1 MNMLMVKDLG
11 KIESLLKGVDTVG
24 EFQDESLIKEVTHKE
39 AGDKEN
45 VKSRSNEPAML
56 AVEVV
61 SFFFL
66 KIMWDCLCDVP
77 FIDLVA

>member
-1 MNMLMVKDLG
+1 MNLLMVKDLG
-11 KIESLLKGVDTVG
+11 KIESLLKTKGVDTVG
-24 EFQDESLIKEVTHKE
+24 VFQDESLIKEVAHKE

-61 SFFFL
+61 SFFF
-66 KIMWDCLCDVP
+66 
-77 FIDLVA
+77 